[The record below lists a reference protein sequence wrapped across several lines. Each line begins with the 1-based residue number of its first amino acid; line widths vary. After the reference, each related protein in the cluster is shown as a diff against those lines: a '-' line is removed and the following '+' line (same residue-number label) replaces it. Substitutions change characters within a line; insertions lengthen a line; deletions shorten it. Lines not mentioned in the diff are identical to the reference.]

1 MPDTHLAHGMAGDHT
16 PPDWPPLQAREV
28 AALLERVPTSG
39 VLERI
44 VWRSP
49 RPLSA
54 AALVD
59 TSQGRLFIKRHHQR
73 VRTVETLG
81 EEQRF
86 AAHLRARGIPVPA
99 LLADRDG
106 QTAIPIADWVYEVQ
120 RPAPGVDLYRDLMS
134 WQPPQALAHARAAGA
149 MLADLHRAAADY
161 VAPQRTTH
169 VLVARSEIIRAA
181 DPVGELLAQLPAR
194 RGLAAYLH
202 RRDWMG
208 ELAAA
213 LAPWHPIAQP
223 RLGQLAPLWTHGDW
237 HVSNLT
243 WSGRG
248 AEATV
253 RAALDF
259 GLAARNFALFD
270 LATAIERN
278 AIAWLEP
285 TERRARPEVAR
296 ALIEGYRELQ
306 PLGDEALQ
314 FLAALLPLVHV
325 DFALSEVEY
334 FSAVTGSRAN
344 ADIAW
349 ETFLIGHAE
358 WFGSADGRSFLEQIC
373 GLA

>member
-1 MPDTHLAHGMAGDHT
+1 MTNPHLAHGMAGDHT
-16 PPDWPPLQAREV
+16 APDWPPLQEREV
-28 AALLERVPTSG
+28 AALLERVPASG

-44 VWRSP
+44 AWRSP

-59 TSQGRLFIKRHHQR
+59 TSQGRLFIKRHHLR
-73 VRTVETLG
+73 VRSMETLG

-99 LLADRDG
+99 LLVDVDG
-106 QTAIPIADWVYEVQ
+106 QTAIQAGDWVYEVQ
-120 RPAPGVDLYRDLMS
+120 EPAPGVDLYRDLMS
-134 WQPPQALAHARAAGA
+134 WQPPQALAHARAAGT
-149 MLADLHRAAADY
+149 MLASLHRAATSY
-161 VAPQRTTH
+161 PAPQRATH
-169 VLVARSEIIRAA
+169 ILVARSELIRAA
-181 DPVGELLAQLPAR
+181 DPVDELVTQLPAR

-202 RRDWMG
+202 QRDWRV

-213 LAPWHPIAQP
+213 LAPWHPVVQP
-223 RLGQLAPLWTHGDW
+223 RLSQVAALWTHGDW

-248 AEATV
+248 TDARV
-253 RAALDF
+253 RAVLDF
-259 GLAARNFALFD
+259 GLAARNFDLFD

-285 TERRARPEVAR
+285 TGRRARPAVAR
-296 ALIEGYRELQ
+296 TLIEGYREVQ
-306 PLGDEALQ
+306 PLGGEALQ

-334 FSAVTGSRAN
+334 FSAITGSRTN
-344 ADIAW
+344 ADVAW
-349 ETFLIGHAE
+349 ETFLIGHAA
-358 WFGSADGRSFLEQIC
+358 WFRTPEGRSFLAQLCES
-373 GLA
+373 A